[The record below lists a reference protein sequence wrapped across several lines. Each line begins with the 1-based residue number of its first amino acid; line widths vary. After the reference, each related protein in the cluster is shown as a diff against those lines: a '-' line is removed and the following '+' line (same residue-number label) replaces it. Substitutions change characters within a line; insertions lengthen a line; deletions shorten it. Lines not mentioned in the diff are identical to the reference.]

1 MPHGLYPAALPLN
14 KGDEPKIM
22 RCRNLLACAWRDT
35 KHVHFLW
42 NIHTNDTVDK
52 RIRAK
57 GQGYRTVEKPV
68 IAEVYKL
75 HMAGGDIMN
84 QKLGTYAFPHK
95 SSSSRELA
103 MVNGYI
109 IYTKTTKEAGL
120 EPMSQRKFRE
130 KVIECLLQHHDR
142 PDTRRGRPNP
152 PQTLSRLNE

>member
-22 RCRNLLACAWRDT
+22 RCHNLLACAWQDT

-75 HMAGGDIMN
+75 HMVGVDIMD

-95 SSSSRELA
+95 SSSIRELA

-120 EPMSQRKFRE
+120 RAYEPKEIQRKG
-130 KVIECLLQHHDR
+130 D
-142 PDTRRGRPNP
+142 
-152 PQTLSRLNE
+152 